1 MASGLQEMD
10 FYFGFSVL
18 IHTSASNFSMMSKT
32 CTVLVCLDAV
42 NKRLELG
49 KLYLT
54 LICGVKGLSLPP
66 EAHVWANIDMSYSL
80 GQNL

>member
-1 MASGLQEMD
+1 
-10 FYFGFSVL
+10 
-18 IHTSASNFSMMSKT
+18 MMSKT
-32 CTVLVCLDAV
+32 CTLLVCSDAV

-66 EAHVWANIDMSYSL
+66 EAHVWANIDTSYSL